1 MTVEIEVRE
10 DAGAGAWMKATPV
23 GPADTVTVRGNC
35 SSAEHDEIRQ
45 DYPGGESGGT
55 PDGQSIEESNANPF
69 SQGAVRRLRVG
80 VFPPNAVQGGWG
92 LRVIRVLP

>member
-1 MTVEIEVRE
+1 MTARHPRASRTAAGFRWIMLAGTCLTVMATIASS
-10 DAGAGAWMKATPV
+10 DARPAGIGASRLAV
-23 GPADTVTVRGNC
+23 
-35 SSAEHDEIRQ
+35 
-45 DYPGGESGGT
+45 GT